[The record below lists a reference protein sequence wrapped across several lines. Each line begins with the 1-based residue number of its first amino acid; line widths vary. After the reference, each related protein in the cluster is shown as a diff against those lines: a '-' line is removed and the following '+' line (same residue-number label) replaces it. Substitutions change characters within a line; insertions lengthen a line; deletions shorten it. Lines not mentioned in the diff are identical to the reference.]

1 MTSCNTATDTDVNL
15 VCVDAGQH
23 FALLS
28 EVGESFFAGHYNIGA
43 WAWELPHFPDAWY
56 NRFAYY
62 DEIWVG
68 TSFIAAALA
77 PIAPVPVVRVPPVV
91 TARRDRARAGGSGSA

>member
-1 MTSCNTATDTDVNL
+1 VNL

-28 EVGESFFAGHYNIGA
+28 EVGESFFAGHYNVGA
-43 WAWELPHFPDAWY
+43 WAWELPHFPESWY

-68 TSFIAAALA
+68 TSFIAATLSRSRPCRSCGFHRSSQPHTVLVYAA
-77 PIAPVPVVRVPPVV
+77 A
-91 TARRDRARAGGSGSA
+91 DG